1 MPRPTVPPPFPVINA
16 LPRFRDAFLY
26 LRGSDLTAGAAM
38 TTAGEAV
45 NYFSALPKLC
55 GRYSFCLQIEEGRLL
70 RFKDNERLVALAY
83 QVVAERE
90 RRAKVGLAAAAH

>member
-1 MPRPTVPPPFPVINA
+1 

-45 NYFSALPKLC
+45 NYFTALPKLPPEL
-55 GRYSFCLQIEEGRLL
+55 GRET
-70 RFKDNERLVALAY
+70 A
-83 QVVAERE
+83 
-90 RRAKVGLAAAAH
+90 